1 MTEKRID
8 RIALAGI
15 AILGAMA
22 AGVPARTWAQAGA
35 ATGEGATPP
44 VAVRVP
50 KVIEFNGNRR
60 TDDYDWMRDK
70 SDPRLTAYLEAENA
84 YAAAFMKPTAALQAK
99 IFAEIAG
106 RLASDERT
114 LPVAENGY
122 LYFTRFAS
130 GKEYPLYC
138 RRKAAAGA
146 AEEVMLDVNA
156 LAAGHAVYKTS
167 QPVVSPDN
175 RLLAFAADTT
185 GDRRHTI
192 RFKDLAA
199 GTFLPD
205 VLPGTSGEVV
215 WAADSRSVL
224 YSAPDASVRTYRV
237 MRHVLGRPAG
247 EDVVLFQENDPM
259 FEVALSLSKSRAYAL
274 VETSSETTS
283 EYRTLD
289 LADPNAKLT
298 VFQPRT
304 AGLRYWVQHGGG
316 TFYIRTN
323 LDAPDFRMVTA
334 KPGRTGVADWKPLVA
349 AEPGVLLEEFDV
361 FKGFVVLQ
369 ERVNGLARVRV
380 VPLAGGQAH
389 VVEFPDAAYD
399 AVLESTPEYASRSFR
414 VRYSSPV
421 VPTTIYAVD
430 LASGAKE
437 TLKRD
442 AVGGGFD
449 PSRYVVRRLAAPAPD
464 GTLVPISLV
473 MRADL
478 RLDGAN
484 PLLLSGYGAYGN
496 SRVVRPDFAP
506 ERLSLLDR
514 GFVVA
519 IAHVRGGSDLGRA
532 WYEDGKLLH
541 KKNTYSDFIACA
553 EYLVA
558 QKYTSPQ
565 YLFANGLSA
574 GGMLM
579 AVVANW
585 RPDLFRGIIAEV
597 PWTDVVT
604 DSLDP
609 ALPLVTVEYE
619 EWGNPNRKADYDY
632 ILSYSPYDNVRAQAY
647 PALLVTGA
655 FNDTQVMVWNPAKW
669 VAKLRALKTDTNP
682 LLLVTNMG
690 SGHSGA
696 SGRLERYRLTAL
708 KYAFMLRLLGRT
720 GPARTPA
727 PAPPGGPAGA
737 RPS

>member
-1 MTEKRID
+1 MLERKPNS
-8 RIALAGI
+8 IALAGI
-15 AILGAMA
+15 AILGALA
-22 AGVPARTWAQAGA
+22 VGSPAPVWAQASPAIG
-35 ATGEGATPP
+35 GGPTPP

-50 KVIEFNGNRR
+50 KVLEFNGSRR

-70 SDPRLTAYLEAENA
+70 SDPRLKAYLDAENA
-84 YAAAFMKPTAALQAK
+84 YAAAFMKPTEALQAR
-99 IFAEIAG
+99 IFAEISG
-106 RLASDERT
+106 RLAPDERT
-114 LPVAENGY
+114 LPFEENGY
-122 LYFTRFAS
+122 LYFTRFEI

-138 RRKAAAGA
+138 RRRAAAGA
-146 AEEVMLDVNA
+146 ADEVMLDVNA
-156 LAAGHAVYKTS
+156 LAAGHAIYKTS

-175 RLLAFAADTT
+175 RLLAFAADTS
-185 GDRRHTI
+185 GDRRHAI
-192 RFKDLAA
+192 RFKDLVTGQLLA
-199 GTFLPD
+199 D

-215 WAADSRSVL
+215 WAADSRGVL
-224 YSAPDASVRTYRV
+224 YTTPDASVRTYRV
-237 MRHVLGRPAG
+237 VRHLIGRPVENDA
-247 EDVVLFQENDPM
+247 VLFQEDDPM

-283 EYRTLD
+283 EYRILD
-289 LADPNAKLT
+289 LADPNAKLAI
-298 VFQPRT
+298 FQPRT
-304 AGLRYWVQHGGG
+304 PGLRYWVQHGGG

-323 LDAPDFRMVTA
+323 LGAPDFRMMRA
-334 KPGRTGVADWKPLVA
+334 EPGKTGVGDWEPLA
-349 AEPGVLLEEFDV
+349 PPEPGVLLEEFDV

-369 ERVNGLARVRV
+369 ERVKGLARMRIL
-380 VPLAGGQAH
+380 PLAGGQGH

-421 VPTTIYAVD
+421 VPTTIYDVD
-430 LASGAKE
+430 LASGTKKV
-437 TLKRD
+437 LKRD
-442 AVGGGFD
+442 EVLGGFE
-449 PSRYVVRRLAAPAPD
+449 PSRYVVRRLEAPAPD
-464 GTLVPISLV
+464 GKLVPISLV
-473 MRADL
+473 MRRDL
-478 RLDGAN
+478 RRNGTN
-484 PLLLSGYGAYGN
+484 PLLLCAYGAYGN

-541 KKNTYSDFIACA
+541 KRNTYSDFIACA

-558 QKYTSPQ
+558 QKYTSPA

-585 RPDLFRGIIAEV
+585 RPDLFKGIIAEV
-597 PWTDVVT
+597 PWTDVVS
-604 DSLDP
+604 DRLDP
-609 ALPLVTVEYE
+609 SLPLVTVEYE
-619 EWGNPNRKADYDY
+619 EWGNPNRKAEYDY
-632 ILSYSPYDNVRAQAY
+632 MLSYSPYDNVKAQAY

-655 FNDTQVMVWNPAKW
+655 FNDSQVMVWNPAKW
-669 VAKLRALKTDTNP
+669 VAKLRAMKTDSNP
-682 LLLVTNMG
+682 LLLVTNMA

-708 KYAFMLRLLGRT
+708 KYAFMLHLLGI
-720 GPARTPA
+720 A
-727 PAPPGGPAGA
+727 
-737 RPS
+737 S